1 MPGHNHLLQSLRT
14 ALFLTPPGA
23 ARDLLLAIR
32 LALWTDNAHAEGAK
46 VDPVSRAEL
55 ARARRLARAAGHRL
69 KPWEQRE
76 EPAPPPPRL
85 GAAVVMHVAACRD
98 CRAPIFVYPGG
109 FSPIFP
115 CFYRPTKR
123 GPVRFKR
130 PTFGSW

>member
-98 CRAPIFVYPGG
+98 CRAPIF
-109 FSPIFP
+109 P